1 MHPGKQPSETWDQ
14 VQIMS
19 RMHFITHLN
28 RGSFISLTGLIPFG
42 HITEIFVAWWLL
54 RRDHQKWNSK
64 KEDLLLP
71 HDEKSHW
78 SLCARCGSMFPVS
91 RCFFFLIAW
100 MGVCNVWH
108 ILSTFTETMSVRYS
122 HKHTHLQS
130 IRPPVS
136 NLETKQ
142 WENRMTTGFNREI
155 STPTHEDKWLWTSV

>member
-1 MHPGKQPSETWDQ
+1 
-14 VQIMS
+14 MS

-91 RCFFFLIAW
+91 SCFFSLKWSLEWESA
-100 MGVCNVWH
+100 MSG
-108 ILSTFTETMSVRYS
+108 TFCPHLLKQCLCAIHTN
-122 HKHTHLQS
+122 THLQS
-130 IRPPVS
+130 IHPPVS